1 MIATT
6 IAVALLLGGLALS
19 RARFMRGLNAKRF
32 MSLVYAAAAVYFAV
46 SAYEA
51 VIGHTRVWPH
61 VVLCLIFLAGAIDS
75 ARASGLFRRPGGGDA
90 SSGRASG

>member
-19 RARFMRGLNAKRF
+19 RARFMRALGTKRF

-51 VIGHTRVWPH
+51 VVGHARVWPH
-61 VVLCLIFLAGAIDS
+61 VVLSVIFLAGAIDS
-75 ARASGLFRRPGGGDA
+75 ARASRVF
-90 SSGRASG
+90 GRS